1 MAVSAQF
8 NAFVLELL
16 GAVTPVVARRMFGG
30 VGYYADGLFFA
41 LADDD
46 ELYFRVDER
55 TRADYEREGMKAFS
69 PMGPDS
75 KSMSYFTVPPR
86 LYDELEEWALWTR
99 RAISVARAAP
109 PKSPRKSPP
118 KSARKSPQQSP
129 RQSAPARARAA
140 ARRNPR
146 RSR

>member
-16 GAVTPVVARRMFGG
+16 GEVTPVVARRMFGG
-30 VGYYADGLFFA
+30 VGYYADGQFFA

-55 TRADYEREGMKAFS
+55 TRADFEREGMKAFS

-75 KSMSYFTVPPR
+75 KSMSYFAVPPR

-109 PKSPRKSPP
+109 PKALRKSQPKSPQSPRKS
-118 KSARKSPQQSP
+118 
-129 RQSAPARARAA
+129 APAPARAA

-146 RSR
+146 RAR

>member
-1 MAVSAQF
+1 MAVSTQF

-16 GAVTPVVARRMFGG
+16 GEVTPVAARRMFGG

-46 ELYFRVDER
+46 ELYFKVDEC

-75 KSMSYFTVPPR
+75 KSMSYYTVPPR
-86 LYDELEEWALWTR
+86 LYDDLEEWAVWTR

-109 PKSPRKSPP
+109 PKGSRSPARQP
-118 KSARKSPQQSP
+118 ARK
-129 RQSAPARARAA
+129 RAPARARAA
-140 ARRNPR
+140 GARQR
-146 RSR
+146 RRVR

>member
-1 MAVSAQF
+1 VAVSAQF

-86 LYDELEEWALWTR
+86 LYDEPEEWALWTR

-109 PKSPRKSPP
+109 PKPPRKPQP
-118 KSARKSPQQSP
+118 EPARKS
-129 RQSAPARARAA
+129 APGRARAA

-146 RSR
+146 RAP

>member
-16 GAVTPVVARRMFGG
+16 GEVTPVVARRMFGG

-109 PKSPRKSPP
+109 PKAPRKSQPE
-118 KSARKSPQQSP
+118 SARKS
-129 RQSAPARARAA
+129 APARVRGA

-146 RSR
+146 RAR

>member
-16 GAVTPVVARRMFGG
+16 GEVTPVSARRMFGG
-30 VGYYADGLFFA
+30 VGYYAAGVFFA

-46 ELYFRVDER
+46 ELYFRVDEHTR
-55 TRADYEREGMKAFS
+55 TAYEHEGMKAFS
-69 PMGPDS
+69 PMGPGN

-86 LYDELEEWALWTR
+86 LYDDLEEWAQWTR

-109 PKSPRKSPP
+109 RK
-118 KSARKSPQQSP
+118 
-129 RQSAPARARAA
+129 SAPAPVGAGAAKRRRRAR
-140 ARRNPR
+140 
-146 RSR
+146 

>member
-16 GAVTPVVARRMFGG
+16 GEVTPVVARRMFGG

-46 ELYFRVDER
+46 ELYLRVDER

-86 LYDELEEWALWTR
+86 LYDELDEWALWTR

-109 PKSPRKSPP
+109 PKSPRKSQP
-118 KSARKSPQQSP
+118 KTPRKD
-129 RQSAPARARAA
+129 APARARAA

-146 RSR
+146 RAR

>member
-1 MAVSAQF
+1 VAVSAQF

-16 GAVTPVVARRMFGG
+16 GEVTSVVARRMFGG

-109 PKSPRKSPP
+109 PKSLRKSQP
-118 KSARKSPQQSP
+118 KSPQT
-129 RQSAPARARAA
+129 SAPARARGA

-146 RSR
+146 RAR